1 MFKIALKFYQVLRD
15 WVAAA
20 LDKLRQPGGVLRATC
35 AALAVLCVV
44 GAVHLYDQR
53 TEIHQLQ
60 LVGLKCEA
68 EMAGARGQVAGWD
81 AAVAQ
86 IREGLLAEAL
96 ERERQ
101 LERSRMGLA
110 AAEQARAE
118 AERRALDFQRR
129 YESRGMECSAA
140 LQLLDTQCA
149 ELGGY

>member
-1 MFKIALKFYQVLRD
+1 MFKIALKFYQMLRD

-35 AALAVLCVV
+35 AVLAVLCVV
-44 GAVHLYDQR
+44 GAVNLYEQR

-86 IREGLLAEAL
+86 IREGLLAEAM

-101 LERSRMGLA
+101 LERSRAGLA
-110 AAEQARAE
+110 AAEAARVAAE
-118 AERRALDFQRR
+118 QRALDFQKR
-129 YESRGMECSAA
+129 YEDRGLQCSAA
-140 LQLLDTQCA
+140 LELLDTQCA